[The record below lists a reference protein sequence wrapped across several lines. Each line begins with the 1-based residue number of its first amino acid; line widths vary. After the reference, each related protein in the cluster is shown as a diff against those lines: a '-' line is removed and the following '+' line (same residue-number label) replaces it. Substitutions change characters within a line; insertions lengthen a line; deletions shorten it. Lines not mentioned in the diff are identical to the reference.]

1 MAIRYIHKSE
11 IDYKKWDSVVNSSK
25 GATIYGLSWF
35 LDAVTDDWHAL
46 VKNDYEAILPLVT
59 VKKKGVNIV
68 YQPFFTRYFNIY
80 GTAVSPDD
88 ITDFIETIPEDYKL
102 IDFCNPF
109 ELKSVKN
116 TDIKIVKH
124 QELKLNYSH
133 KELFSS
139 YSTNAKRLVKKAKKS
154 NAVLIKSQNIELLIQ
169 FFKSRKGD
177 QLNFNEE
184 NYHHMYQLMQKG
196 LEKGVGRFYEVKIE
210 ERLIAVAYF
219 FITDDRIY
227 YFNGSITDE
236 GQKDGGLYFVMDQV
250 IEQYSGRE
258 MILDFG
264 GSKVKEVADFYK
276 KFGAYDVNYSHL
288 SKNTLNPILKKV
300 KKIRDKFKK

>member
-1 MAIRYIHKSE
+1 MAIRYVHKSE

-35 LDAVTDDWHAL
+35 LDAVTDDWCAL

-59 VKKKGVNIV
+59 AKKKGVNII
-68 YQPFFTRYFNIY
+68 YQPFFTRYFNVY
-80 GTAVSPDD
+80 GTDVSSVV
-88 ITDFIETIPEDYKL
+88 ITEFIEAIPEDYKL
-102 IDFCNPF
+102 IDFCVSLEFNY
-109 ELKSVKN
+109 VKN
-116 TDIKIVKH
+116 IDVESFMH
-124 QELKLNYSH
+124 QELNLNLMYDD
-133 KELFSS
+133 LFSAF
-139 YSTNAKRLVKKAKKS
+139 STNAKRLVKKAKK
-154 NAVLIKSQNIELLIQ
+154 NHATLIESQNVELLIQ
-169 FFKSRKGD
+169 LFKSRKGD

-210 ERLIAVAYF
+210 EKLIAVAYF

-276 KFGAYDVNYSHL
+276 KFGAYDVNYSRL